1 MAQGG
6 LGLYRR
12 KHGFDRRVKPTS
24 CSQEELP
31 HRYLTPRKIVEHTGI
46 SRSLIWRMVK
56 KRKLENTQ
64 MSEGTRNRKGTR
76 AGSLRER
83 FESNIRMIK
92 KTVWQD
98 EKDFTLAVPVN
109 FHNDRVYDEGKK
121 SDMPDK
127 NLLSSTNKTFK
138 KVMVSTAVSWYDAT
152 KLFFCK

>member
-1 MAQGG
+1 
-6 LGLYRR
+6 
-12 KHGFDRRVKPTS
+12 
-24 CSQEELP
+24 
-31 HRYLTPRKIVEHTGI
+31 
-46 SRSLIWRMVK
+46 
-56 KRKLENTQ
+56 
-64 MSEGTRNRKGTR
+64 MSEGTRNRKGTH

-138 KVMVSTAVSWYDAT
+138 KVMVSTAVSWYGAT